1 MAQKVLRES
10 EVNEMK
16 ARFNKISLSIEK
28 DKEKQLSRLF
38 EEIESGFEYI
48 GCSAIEDKLQD
59 GVPETIETLMNAN
72 IRIWILTG
80 DKKVTNKYLK
90 IKLISLGNSNRD
102 RKVLQID
109 FKRRGNGRYRSG
121 FSFRQR

>member
-1 MAQKVLRES
+1 MDKFAQEGLRTLVMAQKVLKES

-16 ARFNKISLSIEK
+16 ARFNKISLSTEK
-28 DKEKQLSRLF
+28 DKEKQLSKLF
-38 EEIESGFEYI
+38 EEIESDFEYI

-80 DKKVTNKYLK
+80 DKKVVNKYLLF
-90 IKLISLGNSNRD
+90 KLIFS
-102 RKVLQID
+102 RKQ
-109 FKRRGNGRYRSG
+109 
-121 FSFRQR
+121 Q